1 MGSRETICALAP
13 RDKAVSLLEQ
23 SAVRNR
29 LLKRLAPSD
38 FALLQPHLRSL
49 PTELRQ
55 GLIQPHQPIR
65 DLFFPEAGYA
75 SITTS
80 GNSKV
85 EVGII
90 GPEGVV
96 GAAPVLLGSDRTP
109 YDHFVQNAG
118 EMIAIG
124 AAELTSATER
134 SMTLRKLLLRFVQ
147 TLLVQTAQTAF
158 ANASY
163 NIEVR
168 LARWLLMCH
177 DRVIGDELT
186 VTHDFLSFMLGVQ
199 RTTVTLALQMLEGNR
214 LIKARRGRI
223 EVLDRAGLLAVAGD
237 SYGVPEAEYIRL
249 IDEA

>member
-1 MGSRETICALAP
+1 M
-13 RDKAVSLLEQ
+13 SLLEQ

-29 LLKRLAPSD
+29 LLRRLSPSD
-38 FALLQPHLRSL
+38 YLLLQPHLRSM

-55 GLIQPHQPIR
+55 GLIYPHRPIQ
-65 DLFFPEAGYA
+65 DLYFPEAGYA

-80 GNSKV
+80 GTSKV

-118 EMIAIG
+118 EMLAID
-124 AAELTSATER
+124 AAALLAATEE
-134 SMTLRKLLLRFVQ
+134 SLALRNLLLRFVQ

-199 RTTVTLALQMLEGNR
+199 RTTVTLALQLLEGNR

-223 EVLDRAGLLAVAGD
+223 GVLDRTGLLGVAGD
-237 SYGVPEAEYIRL
+237 SYGVPEAEYLRL
-249 IDEA
+249 IEGA

>member
-1 MGSRETICALAP
+1 M
-13 RDKAVSLLEQ
+13 SLLEQ
-23 SAVRNR
+23 SVVRNR
-29 LLKRLAPSD
+29 LLRRLSPGDYS
-38 FALLQPHLRSL
+38 LLQPHLRSM

-55 GLIQPHQPIR
+55 GLIYPHQRIQ
-65 DLFFPEAGYA
+65 DLYFPEVGYA
-75 SITTS
+75 SITTA
-80 GNSKV
+80 GTSKV

-96 GAAPVLLGSDRTP
+96 GVAPVLLGSDRTP

-118 EMIAIG
+118 EMLAIE
-124 AAELTSATER
+124 AAALLAATER
-134 SMTLRKLLLRFVQ
+134 SPTLRNLLLRFVQ
-147 TLLVQTAQTAF
+147 TLLIQTAQTAF

-186 VTHDFLSFMLGVQ
+186 VTHDFLSYMLGVQ

-223 EVLDRAGLLAVAGD
+223 ELLDRAGLLSVAGD
-237 SYGVPEAEYIRL
+237 SYGVPEAEYRRL
-249 IDEA
+249 IEAA

>member
-1 MGSRETICALAP
+1 M
-13 RDKAVSLLEQ
+13 SLLEQ

-29 LLKRLAPSD
+29 LLKRLSPGD
-38 FALLQPHLRSL
+38 YRLLQPHLRSM

-55 GLIQPHQPIR
+55 GLIYPHRPIQ
-65 DLFFPEAGYA
+65 DLYFPEAGYA

-80 GNSKV
+80 GTSKV

-118 EMIAIG
+118 EMLAID
-124 AAELTSATER
+124 AAALLAATEQ
-134 SMTLRKLLLRFVQ
+134 SLALRNLLLRFVQ

-199 RTTVTLALQMLEGNR
+199 RTTVTLALQLLEGNR

-223 EVLDRAGLLAVAGD
+223 GVLDRTGLLAVAGD
-237 SYGVPEAEYIRL
+237 SYGVPEAEYLRL
-249 IDEA
+249 IEGA

>member
-1 MGSRETICALAP
+1 M
-13 RDKAVSLLEQ
+13 SLLEQ
-23 SAVRNR
+23 CAVRNR
-29 LLKRLAPSD
+29 LLKRLSPSD
-38 FALLQPHLRSL
+38 FALLQPHLR
-49 PTELRQ
+49 PMATELRQ
-55 GLIQPHQPIR
+55 GLIHPHVPIR
-65 DLFFPEAGYA
+65 ELFFPEAGYA
-75 SITTS
+75 SITTAGS
-80 GNSKV
+80 GKV

-96 GAAPVLLGSDRTP
+96 GATPVLLGSDRTP
-109 YDHFVQNAG
+109 YDHFVQSAG

-124 AAELTSATER
+124 VPELVAAAEASP
-134 SMTLRKLLLRFVQ
+134 SLRRLLLRFVQ
-147 TLLVQTAQTAF
+147 TLLIQTAQTAF

-177 DRVIGDELT
+177 DRVNKDELT

-223 EVLDRAGLLAVAGD
+223 AVLDRVGLLAIAGE
-237 SYGVPEAEYIRL
+237 SYGVPEAEYARL
-249 IDEA
+249 IEGA

>member
-1 MGSRETICALAP
+1 MP
-13 RDKAVSLLEQ
+13 PLEQ

-29 LLKRLAPSD
+29 LLKRLSPDD
-38 FALLQPHLRSL
+38 FALLQPHLRL
-49 PTELRQ
+49 ETTEMRQ
-55 GLIQPHQPIR
+55 GLIQPHMPIR
-65 DLFFPEAGYA
+65 DLYFPESGYA
-75 SITTS
+75 SITTA
-80 GNSKV
+80 GLGKI

-96 GAAPVLLGSDRTP
+96 GATPVLLGSDRTP

-118 EMIAIG
+118 AMILVG
-124 AAELTSATER
+124 VPELLAATEA
-134 SMTLRKLLLRFVQ
+134 SSTLRRLLLRFVQ
-147 TLLVQTAQTAF
+147 TLLIQTAQTAF

-163 NIEVR
+163 NIEIR

-177 DRVIGDELT
+177 DRVSGDDIA

-223 EVLDRAGLLAVAGD
+223 AVLDRSGLLAVAGD
-237 SYGVPEAEYIRL
+237 SYGVPEAEYARL
-249 IDEA
+249 IDGGTP